1 MRSRAPVIGHMVCG
15 VSCIDPVG
23 LYDRRAAPG
32 PSRSSVAGVSGQT
45 VQAEGRGLYRPD
57 CNPLVIGSWRRGAL
71 YSESSQMDGHTS
83 MPALR
88 LFFRNR
94 RVKIGR
100 GRLRLHGRCSLD
112 QRDDVPLCVGIA
124 LNVPLRCCE
133 RRMAYQF
140 LDVAQTTA
148 GLRNFFCRRCDEGPL
163 ARVRGC
169 TLDPNFPKPG
179 EEPDRNRVGAIAG
192 SALAVDDRKVRQHL
206 GHP

>member
-1 MRSRAPVIGHMVCG
+1 
-15 VSCIDPVG
+15 
-23 LYDRRAAPG
+23 
-32 PSRSSVAGVSGQT
+32 
-45 VQAEGRGLYRPD
+45 
-57 CNPLVIGSWRRGAL
+57 
-71 YSESSQMDGHTS
+71 MDGHTS

-94 RVKIGR
+94 CVKIGR

-148 GLRNFFCRRCDEGPL
+148 GLCNFFAAAVMKDLWPECED
-163 ARVRGC
+163 
-169 TLDPNFPKPG
+169 
-179 EEPDRNRVGAIAG
+179 
-192 SALAVDDRKVRQHL
+192 ALLIPISR
-206 GHP
+206 